1 MAPYETLL
9 CLSRCA
15 NAIHKVNPNLLIA
28 VQGLDVYKG
37 QYGLW
42 GGVFLGQL
50 DAPLN
55 LTVPNKLIFETHD
68 LGPSTFNQVRNVVPL
83 LSLLL
88 ANSQHP
94 LKRKLSSSLFSP
106 SISVVVR
113 TGLVQFPITPF
124 GSLQSPVL

>member
-1 MAPYETLL
+1 
-9 CLSRCA
+9 
-15 NAIHKVNPNLLIA
+15 VNPNLLIA

-68 LGPSTFNQVRNVVPL
+68 LGPSTFNQVGHRRALICRLRSSVKNVSAEV
-83 LSLLL
+83 
-88 ANSQHP
+88 A
-94 LKRKLSSSLFSP
+94 
-106 SISVVVR
+106 V
-113 TGLVQFPITPF
+113 
-124 GSLQSPVL
+124 